1 MRLVKFT
8 CDNCGEERERPNGI
22 KPCHNNTCCDCCKKE
37 GLQSEKCKL
46 ACLELD
52 LLSQG
57 KELNQNEMK
66 GIFLERAMSNTLK
79 RLEVSHKH
87 NPFKLYYSNYQCKN
101 PDIIIEAL
109 NGIIECKNINK
120 KQVNLLSSQWLD
132 ENVINRPNTSKYNL
146 KMALFSYKPRQNLV
160 NYLKSHDWRTYGLGF
175 QILNSKQE
183 KKAMPRLKQQFWWL
197 RKAYDQKQESIKR
210 EQ

>member
-1 MRLVKFT
+1 L
-8 CDNCGEERERPNGI
+8 N
-22 KPCHNNTCCDCCKKE
+22 
-37 GLQSEKCKL
+37 
-46 ACLELD
+46 CLELD
-52 LLSQG
+52 LIS
-57 KELNQNEMK
+57 KDKRLNENESK

-120 KQVNLLSSQWLD
+120 KQVDLLSTQWLD
-132 ENVINRPNTSKYNL
+132 QNIICRPNTSGYNL

-160 NYLKSHDWRTYGLGF
+160 KYLKGHGWRSYGLGF
-175 QILNSKQE
+175 QILNEKQE
-183 KKAMPRLKQQFWWL
+183 KKAIPRLKQQFWWVK
-197 RKAYDQKQESIKR
+197 KAYDQKQEAIKKG
-210 EQ
+210 Q